1 MNSNSKPNLKFK
13 QWKRNVKQK
22 KKKEEEGLAGS
33 TCSARAGQPASARAH
48 AAQQAGPVGRSRP
61 RTRQPRQQ
69 SLPHWP
75 RASAARCPPARLSAS
90 PAAAANGPR
99 LSALL
104 CIFSTPTPNPSSDR
118 TPTMVAGRARGHARG
133 MVLSPPWRRAH
144 ATPHDR
150 RMQAST
156 AIALDPCPPITELH
170 GRARL

>member
-13 QWKRNVKQK
+13 QWKK
-22 KKKEEEGLAGS
+22 KCKTEKEKGRRRPRELDLLGPRRPASL
-33 TCSARAGQPASARAH
+33 SAR

-61 RTRQPRQQ
+61 RTRQPHQQ

-75 RASAARCPPARLSAS
+75 RASAVRCPPARLSAS

-118 TPTMVAGRARGHARG
+118 MSTTVAGRARGHARG

-144 ATPHDR
+144 ATPRGR
-150 RMQAST
+150 RMQASA